1 MLRCYLASRLHYKPF
16 VGTRTARPGKDGNE
30 LMKEQDSEPQWA
42 AFTAI
47 DWADQ
52 KHFWRLVPAGSD
64 RQEHGELE
72 NTPEAVEVWA
82 MGLHDRFGGR
92 AIAVCLEQSRG
103 SLVCLLAKYP
113 HLVLFPVH
121 PKTAADYRE
130 TFCPSGAKSDSGDT
144 ASLLDLLLRHRQQL
158 RQLQPDSVETR
169 LLQILVETRRC
180 IVNEKTRQKNRL
192 TACLKLYFPQVLK
205 WFDEVDSPLVG
216 ALLQRWGTLMELQRA
231 HPGTLSRFFHEHNCR
246 GEERLRERITA
257 IQQAMPAT
265 EDPAMVEGV
274 SRKARVLV
282 AVIET
287 LRNSIGEYDRRI
299 AELVASHPEGSLFGS
314 LPGAGP
320 ALVPRLIV
328 AFGTRRERFEAAS
341 EVQNLSGISPVTEA
355 SGKAKLVHMRW
366 ACPKF
371 LRQTFHEFAAHSLAQ
386 SAWAKAYYDLQRH
399 NHKDHHAAVRSL
411 AYKWIR
417 IIYRCWKNRQ
427 PYDEQLHLRS
437 LQHRNSP
444 VIGAFVP
451 TTAGEWKLVSG
462 FQKFSRNNS

>member
-1 MLRCYLASRLHYKPF
+1 
-16 VGTRTARPGKDGNE
+16 
-30 LMKEQDSEPQWA
+30 
-42 AFTAI
+42 
-47 DWADQ
+47 
-52 KHFWRLVPAGSD
+52 
-64 RQEHGELE
+64 
-72 NTPEAVEVWA
+72 
-82 MGLHDRFGGR
+82 
-92 AIAVCLEQSRG
+92 
-103 SLVCLLAKYP
+103 
-113 HLVLFPVH
+113 
-121 PKTAADYRE
+121 
-130 TFCPSGAKSDSGDT
+130 
-144 ASLLDLLLRHRQQL
+144 
-158 RQLQPDSVETR
+158 VETR

-231 HPGTLSRFFHEHNCR
+231 HPGTLSRFFHDHNCR

-265 EDPAMVEGV
+265 EDPAIVEGE

-282 AVIET
+282 GVIET
-287 LRNSIGEYDRRI
+287 LRKSIGEYDRRI

-355 SGKAKLVHMRW
+355 SGKTKLVHMRW

-371 LRQTFHEFAAHSLAQ
+371 LRQTFHEFAAHSLAK
-386 SAWAKAYYDLQRH
+386 SAWAKAYYDLQRR

-451 TTAGEWKLVSG
+451 STGGEWKLVSG
-462 FQKFSRNNS
+462 FQKFSRNNC